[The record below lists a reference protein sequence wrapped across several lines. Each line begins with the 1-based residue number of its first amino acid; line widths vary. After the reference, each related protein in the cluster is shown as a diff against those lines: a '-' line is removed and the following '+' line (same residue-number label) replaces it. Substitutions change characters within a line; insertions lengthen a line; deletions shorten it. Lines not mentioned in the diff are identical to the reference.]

1 MVLALNSSLRF
12 NCLIRMERMSTLN
25 MVTAHLEIFSMQE
38 GSINFM
44 KFMEMK
50 VTVDFHFWAA
60 YLIDSEK
67 KFIHLIVRGIC
78 ICDYRGHLLLILLL
92 CSVIP
97 VFLQVFEYSNTCS
110 FSCIKTF

>member
-1 MVLALNSSLRF
+1 
-12 NCLIRMERMSTLN
+12 MSTMN
-25 MVTAHLEIFSMQE
+25 MVVAHLEMYSMQE

-50 VTVDFHFWAA
+50 VTIDFHFWIA

-67 KFIHLIVRGIC
+67 KFIHLIVREIH

-92 CSVIP
+92 CSAIP
-97 VFLQVFEYSNTCS
+97 SLLAGLL
-110 FSCIKTF
+110 